1 MHLRCSVASRY
12 HESKAWAKGA
22 DFPYIF
28 LKSETEVRVVTKK
41 KTTKNKMKKSQP
53 VFHTFNPFMWVLFST
68 VQAASCVK

>member
-41 KTTKNKMKKSQP
+41 KNNKKQDEKIPTS
-53 VFHTFNPFMWVLFST
+53 FSYF
-68 VQAASCVK
+68 